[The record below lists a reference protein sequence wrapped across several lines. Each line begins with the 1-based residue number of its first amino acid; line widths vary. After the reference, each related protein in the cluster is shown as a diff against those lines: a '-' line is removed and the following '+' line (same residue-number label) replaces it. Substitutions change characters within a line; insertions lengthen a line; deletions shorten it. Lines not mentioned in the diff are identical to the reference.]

1 MGPVVRIIK
10 NWPWQYRLVISLL
23 GREGL
28 KKIYIVDLLCIVN
41 MYAAVWVIYLFFF
54 GGGGWL
60 NMGKTTSQIP

>member
-1 MGPVVRIIK
+1 MLKHKQVRMGPVVRIIK

-54 GGGGWL
+54 GGGDG
-60 NMGKTTSQIP
+60 